1 MGNAKQA
8 TVSLDLPRGRYE
20 ASWLNPITGTID
32 KSENFTHAGGNRQLE
47 SSEFMADVALHI
59 VRSAE

>member
-1 MGNAKQA
+1 ML
-8 TVSLDLPRGRYE
+8 LDLPRGIYE